1 MSDTVVIGID
11 SNLIPSDKKNR
22 LKYASKYYNGS
33 FRNSSKKN
41 KPEMCIR
48 DSYYKVYKSEN
59 LKNTPT
65 PGPSYNTGIIIE
77 KGEPAT
83 LIPERKDPKKNTA
96 SLPIKIVG
104 YKNGKPVMA
113 SYYCMKLNAGR

>member
-41 KPEMCIR
+41 KP
-48 DSYYKVYKSEN
+48 
-59 LKNTPT
+59 
-65 PGPSYNTGIIIE
+65 GI
-77 KGEPAT
+77 
-83 LIPERKDPKKNTA
+83 
-96 SLPIKIVG
+96 
-104 YKNGKPVMA
+104 
-113 SYYCMKLNAGR
+113 NAGNLDRKTSCRERVCQYV

>member
-41 KPEMCIR
+41 KP
-48 DSYYKVYKSEN
+48 
-59 LKNTPT
+59 
-65 PGPSYNTGIIIE
+65 GI
-77 KGEPAT
+77 
-83 LIPERKDPKKNTA
+83 
-96 SLPIKIVG
+96 
-104 YKNGKPVMA
+104 
-113 SYYCMKLNAGR
+113 NAGNLTFSEAFNIILQSGGKRRLSIRMFLIINLTRKKQMSIC